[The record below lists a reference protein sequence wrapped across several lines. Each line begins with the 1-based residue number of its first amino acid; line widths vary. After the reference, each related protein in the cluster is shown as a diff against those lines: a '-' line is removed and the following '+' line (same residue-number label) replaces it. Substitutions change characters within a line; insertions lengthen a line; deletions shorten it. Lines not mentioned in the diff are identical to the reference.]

1 MLPYLALIQL
11 LLKWYF
17 FFADKQE
24 ARKAIYSNVTDSIIN
39 LVHAVEDLD
48 IPLSTNEDKGRFE
61 ESKANVSKFW
71 NEIQARDKKYQAVP
85 RRNCFSVGDA
95 SDKTVINPSIASE
108 TTSSENVC
116 SSDPI
121 CPCPVTVSALKY
133 LWTSPCIQKAYER
146 RNEFQLTDSAAYFLG
161 DLDRLCVHE
170 YEPTDDDVLRSRVQT
185 LGIVKI
191 EFTFR
196 HLMVSQYLVQTS
208 NFAIVNGQSE
218 IHYIYNESYCN
229 QRIFLFLVQHV

>member
-1 MLPYLALIQL
+1 M
-11 LLKWYF
+11 
-17 FFADKQE
+17 
-24 ARKAIYSNVTDSIIN
+24 N
-39 LVHAVEDLD
+39 LVHAVEDLN
-48 IPLSTNEDKGRFE
+48 IPLSINEDKGRFE
-61 ESKANVSKFW
+61 EAKANVSKFW
-71 NEIQARDKKYQAVP
+71 NEIQARDKKHLAAP

-95 SDKTVINPSIASE
+95 NEKTVIHPSAASE

-196 HLMVSQYLVQTS
+196 HLMVSLLTK
-208 NFAIVNGQSE
+208 FHHFKFF
-218 IHYIYNESYCN
+218 HY
-229 QRIFLFLVQHV
+229 